1 MMVAQGPNPNR
12 FFGRRKGKAIK
23 GSRQV
28 LMERLLPRVALAPP
42 AGALDLTRA
51 FGVAPKAVYLEI
63 GFGGGEHLAE
73 LSRRHPDIGF
83 IGAEPFLNGVA
94 SLLAHLNGSHLKQAA
109 HAQLDAGRADNV
121 RVWPDDIRLLF
132 PFCADGAFE
141 RIYILYPDPWPK
153 ARHAGRRF
161 VNPKNIADLHRLL
174 SARGRVIV
182 ATDVADYAGWALDQM
197 ARSGLFEPENAD
209 VHAPPPGWVETRYE
223 KKGLAAGRAPSY
235 LIFRKKKP
243 VGKKGLDLSVK
254 KVHNAIE

>member
-1 MMVAQGPNPNR
+1 MVAQGRHPNR
-12 FFGRRKGKAIK
+12 FFGRRKGNAIK
-23 GSRQV
+23 GSRQA
-28 LMERLLPRVALAPP
+28 LWDRLLPRVFLPQPDKAFNWALA
-42 AGALDLTRA
+42 
-51 FGVAPKAVYLEI
+51 FGIKPRAVYLEI

-94 SLLAHLNGSHLKQAA
+94 SLLAHLNGSHLTQAA
-109 HAQLDAGRADNV
+109 HTDLAAGRADNV
-121 RVWPDDIRLLF
+121 RVWPDDIRMLF
-132 PFCADGAFE
+132 PFFADGAFD

-153 ARHAGRRF
+153 ARHAERRF
-161 VNPKNIADLHRLL
+161 VNQKNIADLHRLL
-174 SARGRVIV
+174 ADQGQVIV
-182 ATDVADYAGWALDQM
+182 ATDVAAYAGWALDQM
-197 ARSGLFEPENAD
+197 ARSGLFQSENAD
-209 VHAPPPGWVETRYE
+209 VHAPPSGWVATRYE